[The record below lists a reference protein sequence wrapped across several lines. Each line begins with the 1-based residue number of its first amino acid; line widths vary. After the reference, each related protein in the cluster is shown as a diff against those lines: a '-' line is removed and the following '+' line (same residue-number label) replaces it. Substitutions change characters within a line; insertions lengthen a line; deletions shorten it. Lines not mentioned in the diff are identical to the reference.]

1 MKPQTVYFALRNLR
15 SRLPKIK
22 VIESFIIKQNFKN
35 CSLIYDIIKE
45 NIGGCFMDRFK
56 KVYRQGVLEK
66 LEDWVDTETGVN
78 YLFKANGYAGGMT
91 ALLDKDG
98 KPVITHDIKEDL

>member
-1 MKPQTVYFALRNLR
+1 M
-15 SRLPKIK
+15 K
-22 VIESFIIKQNFKN
+22 VIESFIIKQNLKN

-45 NIGGCFMDRFK
+45 NIGGYFMDRFK
-56 KVYRQGVLEK
+56 KVYRQGVIEVLEV
-66 LEDWVDTETGVN
+66 WVDTDTGVN
-78 YLFKANGYAGGMT
+78 YLFKANGYAGGLT

>member
-15 SRLPKIK
+15 SRHPKMK

-56 KVYRQGVLEK
+56 KVYRQGVLEI
-66 LEDWVDTETGVN
+66 LEVWVDTETGVN
-78 YLFKANGYAGGMT
+78 YLFKANGYAGGLT

-98 KPVITHDIKEDL
+98 KPVITYNGKEEL